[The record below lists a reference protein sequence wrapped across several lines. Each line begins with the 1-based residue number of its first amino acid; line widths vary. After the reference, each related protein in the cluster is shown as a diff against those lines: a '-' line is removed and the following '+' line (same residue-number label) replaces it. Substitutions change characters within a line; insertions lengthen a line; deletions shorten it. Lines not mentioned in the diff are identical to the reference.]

1 MPLSSVPF
9 HQLKALFNFPCPKP
23 LPLGSDWHNL
33 LHHPITVSWGAD
45 LPLPSCRSGT
55 QALLGQLLLSST
67 SLGKW
72 GEMWPQPGEC
82 CQAEQRCVP
91 RCASGLQDRFFGEK
105 NENPKIALKVSL
117 KVWSLSF
124 RVCLKEGM
132 KPRHLKRTLFF
143 EHWLPPALPFLL
155 PTYHL
160 HSRTPPSF
168 LPSFYHDTAGR
179 YPCEKVT
186 VLAGPPLAARGSG
199 AVDDILAGR
208 VAELCQPPWAQGCRQ
223 VWAPVPMGRI
233 WIHKLDW
240 GSWSL
245 WDIPQTTP
253 WEMHLALC
261 KLSYILCW

>member
-1 MPLSSVPF
+1 MPQATAFGQWLTQPPPPP
-9 HQLKALFNFPCPKP
+9 HHCQLR
-23 LPLGSDWHNL
+23 
-33 LHHPITVSWGAD
+33 
-45 LPLPSCRSGT
+45 CRSAPPFLQVWH
-55 QALLGQLLLSST
+55 QALLGQLLFSST

-117 KVWSLSF
+117 KVGSLSF

-160 HSRTPPSF
+160 HPRTPPSF
-168 LPSFYHDTAGR
+168 LPSFYHDTACRWPLWESHSPCWPTSGCQR
-179 YPCEKVT
+179 EWSCGWYP
-186 VLAGPPLAARGSG
+186 
-199 AVDDILAGR
+199 AGR

-223 VWAPVPMGRI
+223 VWAPVPMGRT
-233 WIHKLDW
+233 WIHKLGW

-245 WDIPQTTP
+245 WDNPQTTP

-261 KLSYILCW
+261 KLSYILHW